1 MMTTTY
7 RHDLPQLKGGA
18 FLTDGGMETTLIFH
32 EGADLPHFASF
43 VLLATREGR
52 QQTAAYYRRYLE
64 IAARHG
70 SGFILDTP
78 TWRANADW
86 GAKLGYS
93 TEALRAANE
102 DAVELLVEL
111 RAQYQKPGAP
121 MVISGAIGPRGDG
134 YKAGRMTADEA
145 EAYHAEQIE
154 SFADTDADMVTAFT
168 LTNVDEAIGIARAA
182 RRLAMPCAISFTV
195 ETDGN
200 LITGK
205 TLRQAIEAVDAA
217 TGNYPHY
224 YMINCAHPSHFAGA
238 IASGEDWLKRIGGI
252 RANASMMSH
261 AELDECETLDDGDP
275 ADLGR
280 RYREL
285 TRQMPHVRVLGGCCG
300 TDHRHIAA
308 ICEACLPETRLSA

>member
-1 MMTTTY
+1 MTTIY

-43 VLLATREGR
+43 VLLATPEGR
-52 QQTAAYYRRYLE
+52 KQTEDYYRRYLD

-70 SGFILDTP
+70 SGFVLDTP
-78 TWRANADW
+78 TWRASADW
-86 GAKLGYS
+86 GDKLGYS
-93 TEALRAANE
+93 ADALRAVNE
-102 DAVELLVEL
+102 DAVNLLVDL
-111 RAQYQKPGAP
+111 RALYQKPGAP
-121 MVISGAIGPRGDG
+121 IVISGAIGPRGDG
-134 YKAGRMTADEA
+134 YKAGRMTAGEA

-154 SFADTDADMVTAFT
+154 AFAGTDADMVTVFT
-168 LTNVDEAIGIARAA
+168 LTNVEEAIGIARAA

-200 LITGK
+200 LITGQ

-217 TGNYPHY
+217 TGDYPHY
-224 YMINCAHPSHFAGA
+224 YMINCAHPSHFAEVV
-238 IASGEDWLKRIGGI
+238 ASGEDWLKRIGGI
-252 RANASMMSH
+252 RANASRMSH
-261 AELDECETLDDGDP
+261 AELDESETLDDGDP

-300 TDHRHIAA
+300 TDHRHVAA
-308 ICEACLPETRLSA
+308 ICEACLPEMRLSA